1 MNGFATAPRLAS
13 RVAVVTGAGQGI
25 GREVALRFAREGA
38 GVGVLEVVKENAERT
53 AAEIRAAGG
62 RAVALPFSVADAGQ
76 IDRAMSTVEREL
88 GRVDVLANIAG
99 IYGKHVPTPEMP
111 LEEWKRVLDTNITG
125 TFLCAKR
132 VLPGMISR
140 RWGRIINVASGH
152 ALAGRATFAPYTAS
166 KTAVI
171 GFTKAL
177 ALEVARSGVTVN
189 AVMPGV
195 TDTPMP
201 RESDPEGKR
210 LPVLAQQNPMGR
222 IGRPEDLANAM
233 AFLASD
239 EASYVTGQT
248 IAVNGGVRE
257 LP

>member
-1 MNGFATAPRLAS
+1 MSGKLEG

-25 GREVALRFAREGA
+25 GRGVALRFAAEGA
-38 GVGVLEVVKENAERT
+38 AVGVLEVVKDSCERT
-53 AAEIRAAGG
+53 VADIRAAGG
-62 RAVALPFSVADAGQ
+62 RAIALPYSVAVWAQVDE
-76 IDRAMSTVEREL
+76 AMSRVEREL
-88 GRVDVLANIAG
+88 GPIDVLTNIAG
-99 IYGKHVPTPEMP
+99 IYGRHVPIAQMP
-111 LEEWKRVLDTNITG
+111 LDEWKRVLDVNITG
-125 TFLCAKR
+125 TFLCSKR
-132 VLPGMISR
+132 ALRGMIER
-140 RWGRIINVASGH
+140 RWGRIVNTASGH
-152 ALAGRATFAPYTAS
+152 ALSGRATFAPYSSS

-201 RESDPEGKR
+201 RENDPTGSR
-210 LPVLAQQNPMGR
+210 LPILAEQNPMGR
-222 IGRPEDLANAM
+222 IGKPEDLASAM

-239 EASYVTGQT
+239 EAGYVTGQT